1 MSRPV
6 LLILML
12 LAGWWWL
19 SRLGTR
25 SSRSSG
31 QGQTASGG
39 QGSAKRPTEPEASQP
54 IEQCAVCGVHA
65 PRTGMSRWRVA
76 AIAAPSMLTGATHDA
91 RSVGCRAGHAVR
103 RA

>member
-12 LAGWWWL
+12 LAGWLWL

-25 SSRSSG
+25 SSGASG
-31 QGQTASGG
+31 QGQGASRE
-39 QGSAKRPTEPEASQP
+39 QGTGKPAAESQASQP

-65 PRTGMSRWRVA
+65 PRTGM
-76 AIAAPSMLTGATHDA
+76 IAL
-91 RSVGCRAGHAVR
+91 AGGRYRCPEHADR
-103 RA
+103 GSA

>member
-31 QGQTASGG
+31 QGQTAPRG
-39 QGSAKRPTEPEASQP
+39 QGTAQRTPPLQASQP

-65 PRTGMSRWRVA
+65 PRTGM
-76 AIAAPSMLTGATHDA
+76 IALPGG
-91 RSVGCRAGHAVR
+91 RYRCPEHADR
-103 RA
+103 GNT

>member
-19 SRLGTR
+19 SRLGART
-25 SSRSSG
+25 SRTSG
-31 QGQTASGG
+31 QAQTSARGQGAAKRAPESGG
-39 QGSAKRPTEPEASQP
+39 ASQP

-65 PRTGMSRWRVA
+65 PRTGM
-76 AIAAPSMLTGATHDA
+76 IALPGG
-91 RSVGCRAGHAVR
+91 RYRCPEHADR
-103 RA
+103 GKA

>member
-19 SRLGTR
+19 SRLGAR
-25 SSRSSG
+25 PSRSAG
-31 QGQTASGG
+31 QGQTSSRG
-39 QGSAKRPTEPEASQP
+39 QGAAKRAPEPGASQP

-65 PRTGMSRWRVA
+65 PRTGMVA
-76 AIAAPSMLTGATHDA
+76 LPGG
-91 RSVGCRAGHAVR
+91 RYRCPEHADR
-103 RA
+103 GNT

>member
-19 SRLGTR
+19 SRLGART
-25 SSRSSG
+25 SRSSG
-31 QGQTASGG
+31 QASS
-39 QGSAKRPTEPEASQP
+39 QGASKRPPEPSASQP

-65 PRTGMSRWRVA
+65 PRTSMVA
-76 AIAAPSMLTGATHDA
+76 LPGG
-91 RSVGCRAGHAVR
+91 RYRCPEHADR
-103 RA
+103 GNA

>member
-25 SSRSSG
+25 SSRASG
-31 QGQTASGG
+31 QE
-39 QGSAKRPTEPEASQP
+39 QGAPREQRTAKRTPEPQASQP

-65 PRTGMSRWRVA
+65 PRTGM
-76 AIAAPSMLTGATHDA
+76 IAL
-91 RSVGCRAGHAVR
+91 AGGRYRCPEHADR
-103 RA
+103 GNA

>member
-1 MSRPV
+1 MARPV

-25 SSRSSG
+25 SSRTSG
-31 QGQTASGG
+31 QSAS
-39 QGSAKRPTEPEASQP
+39 QGAAPRAPEREASQP

-65 PRTGMSRWRVA
+65 PRSGMVA
-76 AIAAPSMLTGATHDA
+76 LPGGRYRCPEHADRGGA
-91 RSVGCRAGHAVR
+91 
-103 RA
+103 

>member
-25 SSRSSG
+25 PSRSPRPASSG
-31 QGQTASGG
+31 AAGRTPER
-39 QGSAKRPTEPEASQP
+39 RPSQP
-54 IEQCAVCGVHA
+54 IEQCDVCGVHA
-65 PRTGMSRWRVA
+65 PRTGMVA
-76 AIAAPSMLTGATHDA
+76 LPGGRYRCPEHADRSGA
-91 RSVGCRAGHAVR
+91 
-103 RA
+103 

>member
-19 SRLGTR
+19 SRLGKR
-25 SSRSSG
+25 SSRASG
-31 QGQTASGG
+31 QEQSASREQRTAE
-39 QGSAKRPTEPEASQP
+39 RTPEPHASQP

-65 PRTGMSRWRVA
+65 PRTGM
-76 AIAAPSMLTGATHDA
+76 IALGGGRYRCPE
-91 RSVGCRAGHAVR
+91 HADR
-103 RA
+103 GNA

>member
-19 SRLGTR
+19 SRLGAR
-25 SSRSSG
+25 ASRSSG
-31 QGQTASGG
+31 QAQTTSRAQGAARRAPEPSAS
-39 QGSAKRPTEPEASQP
+39 KP

-65 PRTGMSRWRVA
+65 PRTGM
-76 AIAAPSMLTGATHDA
+76 IALPGGRYRCAE
-91 RSVGCRAGHAVR
+91 HADR
-103 RA
+103 GNA

>member
-19 SRLGTR
+19 SRLGAR
-25 SSRSSG
+25 SSRASG
-31 QGQTASGG
+31 QGQTSSQG
-39 QGSAKRPTEPEASQP
+39 QGTARRAPEPQTSQP

-65 PRTGMSRWRVA
+65 PRTGM
-76 AIAAPSMLTGATHDA
+76 IALPGG
-91 RSVGCRAGHAVR
+91 RYRCPEHADR
-103 RA
+103 GNA

>member
-19 SRLGTR
+19 SRQGTR
-25 SSRSSG
+25 SSRASGPGQTSSHG
-31 QGQTASGG
+31 QGTARR
-39 QGSAKRPTEPEASQP
+39 APEPQASQP

-65 PRTGMSRWRVA
+65 PRTGM
-76 AIAAPSMLTGATHDA
+76 IALPGG
-91 RSVGCRAGHAVR
+91 RYRCPEHADR
-103 RA
+103 GNA

>member
-31 QGQTASGG
+31 QQPQQPQQPR
-39 QGSAKRPTEPEASQP
+39 QGTAKRAPEAHASQP

-65 PRTGMSRWRVA
+65 PRNGM
-76 AIAAPSMLTGATHDA
+76 IALPGG
-91 RSVGCRAGHAVR
+91 RYRCPEHADR
-103 RA
+103 GNA